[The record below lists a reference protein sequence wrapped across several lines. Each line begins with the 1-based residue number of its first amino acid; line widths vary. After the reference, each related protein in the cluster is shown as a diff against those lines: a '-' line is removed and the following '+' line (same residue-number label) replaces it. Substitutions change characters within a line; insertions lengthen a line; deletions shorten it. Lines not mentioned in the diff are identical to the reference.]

1 MKKLRVISL
10 AAIVIL
16 ALIIGYSY
24 VTVSNGPIEP
34 LGRLSLV
41 KIANPDMYPGHPHAQ
56 LLAKYAA
63 DRGSQCVIVLH
74 FAGSSNYRSFPQA
87 LNDTNFPQGTSAKS
101 YQNGSVYIIE
111 VAFID
116 TQGGGSKSLNQINF
130 LDSLNVALFGV
141 PDGRYK
147 YMSDGVVYNTYDEMM
162 NHVNSLAQQHGQQGP
177 IPVAW
182 HGSVRSD
189 SPIIDPGCGFPL
201 YFQILTKTYGIIPAY
216 VYTVYGLIFPYI
228 NSPYWQFELTHSTQ
242 LQSLYNE
249 GELNLDKSNITS
261 NVDKYY
267 QNLSKENLS
276 KENLTN
282 YD

>member
-1 MKKLRVISL
+1 MFLGKNMKKTRILSL
-10 AAIVIL
+10 AALVIL

-24 VTVSNGPIEP
+24 ITVSNGPIEP

-41 KIANPDMYPGHPHAQ
+41 KIANPDMYPGHPHAK
-56 LLAKYAA
+56 LLGQYAV
-63 DRGSQCVIVLH
+63 DRGSQCALVLH
-74 FAGSSNYRSFPQA
+74 FAGSSNYRSFPEA
-87 LNDTNFPQGTSAKS
+87 VNETS
-101 YQNGSVYIIE
+101 YQQGSVYIIE

-116 TQGGGSKSLNQINF
+116 TQGGGSKSMSQINP

-147 YMSDGVVYNTYDEMM
+147 YMSDGTIYNTYDEMM
-162 NHVNSLAQQHGQQGP
+162 AHVNTLAKQHGQQGP
-177 IPVAW
+177 IPMVW

-201 YFQILTKTYGIIPAY
+201 YFQILTKNYGIIPAY
-216 VYTVYGLIFPYI
+216 VYTVYGLLFPYL
-228 NSPYWQFELTHSTQ
+228 NSPYWKYELTHSSQ
-242 LQSLYNE
+242 LQQLYNE
-249 GELNLDKSNITS
+249 GDLNLDKSNITS

-267 QNLSKENLS
+267 QNLSKENIRKDNLS
-276 KENLTN
+276 N